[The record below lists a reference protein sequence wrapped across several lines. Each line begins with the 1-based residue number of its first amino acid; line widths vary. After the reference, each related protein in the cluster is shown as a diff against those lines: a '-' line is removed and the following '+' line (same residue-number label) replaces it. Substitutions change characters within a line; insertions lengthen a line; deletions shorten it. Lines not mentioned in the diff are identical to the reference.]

1 MHAPTASIA
10 FSGGQLRDSTG
21 YPAVVSGGTGRKVRQ
36 PMKLDSGDMFPEL
49 SLSDLEDEQVTI
61 PDVFG
66 DGWGVVLVYRG
77 HW

>member
-1 MHAPTASIA
+1 
-10 FSGGQLRDSTG
+10 
-21 YPAVVSGGTGRKVRQ
+21 
-36 PMKLDSGDMFPEL
+36 MKLDSGDMFPEL

-66 DGWGVVLVYRG
+66 DGWGVVLVCRG